1 MTKDEVNE
9 PPQGWGSF
17 EDAEALRRWSF
28 LQRTPQ
34 QRLEWLIEM
43 LEIGYASGAIQ
54 PRRPQHVAVAAS
66 EPAGGQSAADR
77 ARS

>member
-1 MTKDEVNE
+1 L
-9 PPQGWGSF
+9 GSSPVRLLQ
-17 EDAEALRRWSF
+17 AHRVTLRRWSF

-34 QRLEWLIEM
+34 QRLERLIEM

-54 PRRPQHVAVAAS
+54 PRRPQHVADAVQ